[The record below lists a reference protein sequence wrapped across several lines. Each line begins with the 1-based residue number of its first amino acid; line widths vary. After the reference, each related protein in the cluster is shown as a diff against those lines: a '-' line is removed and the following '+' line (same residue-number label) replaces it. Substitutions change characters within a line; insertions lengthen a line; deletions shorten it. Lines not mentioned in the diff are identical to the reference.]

1 MWKFCLKKQC
11 GQIYTKVFD
20 TEEEAQKE
28 VCWAKKR
35 ELYKNADVWV
45 EKVIEPDLSEQGQM
59 RALIEKRTMF
69 SFFILLFELYGI

>member
-45 EKVIEPDLSEQGQM
+45 EKVIEPDLSEQG
-59 RALIEKRTMF
+59 
-69 SFFILLFELYGI
+69 